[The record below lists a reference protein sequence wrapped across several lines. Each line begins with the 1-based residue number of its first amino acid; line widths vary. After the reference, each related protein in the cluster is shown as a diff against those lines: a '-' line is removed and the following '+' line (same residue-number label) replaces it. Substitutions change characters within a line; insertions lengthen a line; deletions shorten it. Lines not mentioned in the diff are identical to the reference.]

1 MDTGFS
7 ISAGVRQGCPP
18 FPLLFSIVS
27 DVLLR
32 RITRLSPSSLIRA
45 YADDIAIV
53 TKNAVLELDTL
64 GRIFFEYGRLFGL
77 KLHQGKSVYI
87 PLSLKSIE
95 DARSDILANAP
106 SWSNFV
112 VTRRS
117 MYLGFM
123 LGPERGDTSWDKA
136 FSKMIDRSKSWR
148 DIGGGMLATL
158 CAFRTYILPLA
169 SFLLQLENLPANW
182 STTEHK
188 ICTTLFP
195 GPRGWMTTHTR
206 LGH

>member
-7 ISAGVRQGCPP
+7 ISAGVRQGCPLS
-18 FPLLFSIVS
+18 PLLFSIVS

-53 TKNAVLELDTL
+53 TKNAVLELDILET
-64 GRIFFEYGRLFGL
+64 IFFEYGRLSGL

-106 SWSNFV
+106 S
-112 VTRRS
+112 
-117 MYLGFM
+117 
-123 LGPERGDTSWDKA
+123 
-136 FSKMIDRSKSWR
+136 
-148 DIGGGMLATL
+148 
-158 CAFRTYILPLA
+158 
-169 SFLLQLENLPANW
+169 
-182 STTEHK
+182 
-188 ICTTLFP
+188 
-195 GPRGWMTTHTR
+195 
-206 LGH
+206 